1 MSSVE
6 LEVIFQNLFKIHQL
20 DNDYKMSDILIEQKV
35 RENQALLQKEL
46 ANGQGVNEEHLKAL
60 PTTGWFTQWL
70 QQQEQEKEGVF
81 NDGDAE
87 KGSEAS
93 FVNRRVPFDVFLI
106 RYIFNNA
113 SESQVRNRALEILIQ
128 NFNQR
133 HILARELVRTEIIV
147 SKDDY
152 EVYFNF
158 LQKQRQVKLLIE
170 KLVRDEMFHMVY
182 KKSPS
187 VET

>member
-1 MSSVE
+1 M
-6 LEVIFQNLFKIHQL
+6 
-20 DNDYKMSDILIEQKV
+20 
-35 RENQALLQKEL
+35 
-46 ANGQGVNEEHLKAL
+46 
-60 PTTGWFTQWL
+60 
-70 QQQEQEKEGVF
+70 
-81 NDGDAE
+81 
-87 KGSEAS
+87 
-93 FVNRRVPFDVFLI
+93 
-106 RYIFNNA
+106 
-113 SESQVRNRALEILIQ
+113 RNRALEILIQ